1 MLMMWEICICARPS
15 ECKRVVVCYSY
26 ILSTKKSIYNSVW
39 FISWRWKL
47 HLPNRVSDQW
57 FTLAWQF
64 WHLHNGECASTQG
77 KPLLYSILFWWMC
90 HDFTAMQGAKVYKF
104 NKKNRVTQ
112 INVPKAVPVAV
123 RILTTKNSFSLLTRK
138 GNLSRSVVL
147 DVVIA
152 LGWIINPIQISLIY
166 TVSSPEKERLLLYFI
181 PLFWMKWR
189 RIAVILFSIN
199 TEEPCFVL
207 ALKILVLGCIT
218 SHVIHKAKGR
228 PKWQI
233 LCDNIFSVTV
243 VYQFALIHAYT

>member
-1 MLMMWEICICARPS
+1 MFGLFPEDENYTCQTRWVTDDLHSPGSFDTCI
-15 ECKRVVVCYSY
+15 
-26 ILSTKKSIYNSVW
+26 
-39 FISWRWKL
+39 
-47 HLPNRVSDQW
+47 
-57 FTLAWQF
+57 
-64 WHLHNGECASTQG
+64 GECASTQG

-123 RILTTKNSFSLLTRK
+123 RILTAKNSFSLPTGK

-166 TVSSPEKERLLLYFI
+166 KVSCPENERLLLYFI
-181 PLFWMKWR
+181 LLFWMKWR

-218 SHVIHKAKGR
+218 
-228 PKWQI
+228 
-233 LCDNIFSVTV
+233 C
-243 VYQFALIHAYT
+243 YT